1 MCVFLHSWDCAV
13 CVCVCALS
21 FTEQHAVT
29 LPVDEGRPPSHSC
42 IIFQMAETQA
52 LLSHA
57 SVERHLCCLQCLLVN
72 KYCFKKHLVYIWRH
86 MNILRREMCE
96 FVSSQNWKET
106 SFVLHSLPFLPPGIF
121 YAETLEPECQ
131 KWVSFPCL
139 PRRGHGGH
147 RNPVSGQV

>member
-1 MCVFLHSWDCAV
+1 M

-96 FVSSQNWKET
+96 FVSSQERNVFC
-106 SFVLHSLPFLPPGIF
+106 SALPP
-121 YAETLEPECQ
+121 
-131 KWVSFPCL
+131 L
-139 PRRGHGGH
+139 PSPWNLLC
-147 RNPVSGQV
+147 RNLRT